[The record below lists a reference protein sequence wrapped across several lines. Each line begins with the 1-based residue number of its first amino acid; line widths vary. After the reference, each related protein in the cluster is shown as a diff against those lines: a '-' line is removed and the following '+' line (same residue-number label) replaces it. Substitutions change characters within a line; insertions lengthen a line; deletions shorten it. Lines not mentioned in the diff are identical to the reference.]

1 MTTEQLDR
9 SRSATA
15 DLDGSRPSR
24 PFAYS
29 VVRAIRARP
38 NGCSLLAE
46 TPTGQ
51 PVEIEVAD
59 RPDPEAAHA
68 LRRRGRSPLAV
79 RIEIAAAGDVECHA
93 FCTGAAGPR
102 REPVTVGA
110 GLALCVEGLHTVV
123 IRRS

>member
-1 MTTEQLDR
+1 MSIEQLDR
-9 SRSATA
+9 SPSAA
-15 DLDGSRPSR
+15 AAPDGSRPRR
-24 PFAYS
+24 PFAYF
-29 VVRAIRARP
+29 VVRTVRP
-38 NGCSLLAE
+38 RPGGCFLQVE

-51 PVEIEVAD
+51 AVEIEVGD
-59 RPDPEAAHA
+59 RPDREAAHA
-68 LRRRGRSPLAV
+68 LRRRGRNPLAA
-79 RIEIAAAGDVECHA
+79 RIEITAAGDIECHA